1 MKTMMTKLAASVSR
15 MRMAIGH
22 MFDAYEQA
30 LNELIGTPAY
40 PQLFET
46 CEMM

>member
-1 MKTMMTKLAASVSR
+1 MKHMITKLAAAVIR
-15 MRMAIGH
+15 VKMAIAH
-22 MFDAYEQA
+22 MLDTYEKS

-46 CEMM
+46 CELM